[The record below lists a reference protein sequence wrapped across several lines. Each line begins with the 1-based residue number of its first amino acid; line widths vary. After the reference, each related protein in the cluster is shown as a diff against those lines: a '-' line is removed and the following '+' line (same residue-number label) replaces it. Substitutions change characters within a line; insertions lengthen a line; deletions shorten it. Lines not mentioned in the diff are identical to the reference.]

1 MKSSNIG
8 GQAVMEGIMMRHKD
22 KYAIAVRRPDK
33 EIELK
38 VEDYKCTFGKAAFLK
53 WPIIRGVV
61 SFVDGLVVGTKCL
74 MYSAEIA
81 GDEEDEKE
89 AAKNATLT
97 EEELSAKKAKEAK
110 QFQWLLYITV
120 AISIVVSVAAFMLL
134 PYALASLLRK
144 VGASEVGVTVAEAFV
159 KLALFMGY
167 MLLISRMKDIQ
178 RTFMYHGAE
187 HKCIN
192 CVEHGL
198 PLTVENV
205 LASSRQ
211 HKRCGTS
218 FLFLVM
224 IVSIFLHF
232 IFVLVPG
239 YWVRLFGRLLMVP
252 IVSGVSFELIQW
264 AGRTDSRLA
273 DILSKPGLA
282 MQKLTT
288 KEPTADM
295 AEVAIAAVEAVF
307 DWREYLKEEFG
318 WKPEENEE
326 KMRTYKEVLEDGIQ
340 LLETAAIEEARLDAW
355 LLLEY
360 TADIT
365 RAWYY
370 AHMDD
375 GLDAKTEERYRTLCT
390 KRAQHIPLQHITGR
404 AYFMGYEF
412 CVDER
417 VLVPRQDT
425 EVLVEEAISRMRN
438 LEKPQ
443 ILDMC
448 TGSGCIL
455 LSLLLELPQALGTG
469 VDVSEGALCVAKE
482 NRKRLGLEQRAELI
496 QSDLFSAD
504 YFQKNS
510 GNDHMEYDMLIS
522 NPPYIRTED
531 IEGLME
537 EVRFHDPVLA
547 LDGKENGLYFYE
559 KITEQ
564 AGTYLKPGGWLMY
577 EIGCDQ
583 GMDVLEIMKKNGFEQ
598 IEIKKDLAG
607 LDRVVT
613 GRKMQEEQNV

>member
-1 MKSSNIG
+1 
-8 GQAVMEGIMMRHKD
+8 
-22 KYAIAVRRPDK
+22 
-33 EIELK
+33 
-38 VEDYKCTFGKAAFLK
+38 
-53 WPIIRGVV
+53 
-61 SFVDGLVVGTKCL
+61 

-318 WKPEENEE
+318 WKPKKMRK
-326 KMRTYKEVLEDGIQ
+326 KMRTYKDVLEDGIQ

-504 YFQKNS
+504 YFRKNS

-531 IEGLME
+531 IESLME

-583 GMDVLEIMKKNGFEQ
+583 GMDVSEIMKKNGFEQ